1 MSLPADS
8 KKDFMKK
15 ISVLVLG
22 DVVGQPGC
30 RALFFKL
37 PGLIKKYKTDVVI
50 VNGENASDG
59 FGILPEEAQ
68 KFFSRGVDVIT
79 TGNHIWQKREIYP
92 MMEKENAMIIR
103 PANYPPGVPGTGD
116 AVVVVKG
123 VEVSVVNLLGRVR
136 MGLPV
141 DCPFRKSQDFLKKNK
156 KKKVVIVDFHAE
168 DTMEKEALAW
178 YLDGKVSAVVGT
190 HTHVQTADERILPK
204 GTAYITDIGM
214 TGPDESVIGT
224 KPEISI
230 RRALTQL
237 PLKME
242 VVDNKATIHGVLIQI
257 DGDSGRALSIERVS
271 MKETDE

>member
-1 MSLPADS
+1 
-8 KKDFMKK
+8 MKK

-37 PGLIKKYKTDVVI
+37 PGLIKKYKADLVI

-59 FGILPEEAQ
+59 FGILPDEAE
-68 KFFSRGVDVIT
+68 KFFLKGVDVIT

-92 MMEKENAMIIR
+92 LMQKENASIIR
-103 PANYPPGVPGTGD
+103 PANYPPGVPGNGS
-116 AVVVVKG
+116 VVVNKKG
-123 VEVSVVNLLGRVR
+123 TDVTVLNLLGRVR

-141 DCPFRKSQDFLKKNK
+141 DCPFRSSSDFLKKNNK
-156 KKKVVIVDFHAE
+156 SKIVIVDFHAE

-190 HTHVQTADERILPK
+190 HTHIQTADERILPK
-204 GTAYITDIGM
+204 GTAFITDIGM
-214 TGPDESVIGT
+214 TGPDDSVIGT

-242 VVDNKATIHGVLIQI
+242 VAENESTIKGVFLTI
-257 DGDSGRALSIERVS
+257 DSETGNSISIERVV
-271 MKETDE
+271 MKESDD

>member
-1 MSLPADS
+1 MN
-8 KKDFMKK
+8 K

-37 PGLIKKYKTDVVI
+37 PGLIKKYKADLVI

-59 FGILPEEAQ
+59 FGILPDIAEN
-68 KFFSRGVDVIT
+68 FFSKGVDIIT

-92 MMEKENAMIIR
+92 LLNKENTRIVR
-103 PANYPPGVPGTGD
+103 PANYPNGVPGRGD
-116 AVVVVKG
+116 VFVNVKG
-123 VEVSVVNLLGRVR
+123 VDVAVLNLLGRVR

-141 DCPFRKSQDFLKKNK
+141 DCPFRCAQNFLKKNSK
-156 KKKVVIVDFHAE
+156 NKVVIIDFHAE
-168 DTMEKEALAW
+168 DTLEKEALAW
-178 YLDGKVSAVVGT
+178 YLDGRVSAVVGT

-214 TGPDESVIGT
+214 TGPDDSVIGT

-230 RRALTQL
+230 RRSLTQL

-242 VVDNKATIHGVLIQI
+242 VADHESSINGVLINI
-257 DGDSGRALSIERVS
+257 DGDTGKSISIDRIFI
-271 MKETDE
+271 KESEE

>member
-1 MSLPADS
+1 
-8 KKDFMKK
+8 MKK

-37 PGLIKKYKTDVVI
+37 PGLIKKYKADLVI

-59 FGILPEEAQ
+59 FGILPEEAE
-68 KFFSRGVDVIT
+68 KFFSKGVDIIT

-92 MMEKENAMIIR
+92 MMDKDNATIIR
-103 PANYPPGVPGTGD
+103 PANYPPGVPGRGD
-116 AVVVVKG
+116 VSINVKG
-123 VEVSVVNLLGRVR
+123 MDIAVLNLLGRVR

-141 DCPFRKSQDFLKKNK
+141 DCPFRKSSEYLKKHK
-156 KKKVVIVDFHAE
+156 KSKIIIVDFHAE

-190 HTHVQTADERILPK
+190 HTHIQTADERILPK

-214 TGPDESVIGT
+214 TGPVDSVIGT
-224 KPEISI
+224 KTDISI
-230 RRALTQL
+230 RRSLTQL

-242 VVDNKATIHGVLIQI
+242 VAEGESAIKGVLLTI
-257 DGDSGRALSIERVS
+257 DADSAKALSIERVVQ
-271 MKETDE
+271 KESDD

>member
-1 MSLPADS
+1 
-8 KKDFMKK
+8 MKK

-37 PGLIKKYKTDVVI
+37 PGLIKKYKADLVI

-59 FGILPEEAQ
+59 FGILPEEAE
-68 KFFSRGVDVIT
+68 KFFSKGVDVIT

-92 MMEKENAMIIR
+92 MLEKENTAIIR
-103 PANYPPGVPGTGD
+103 PANYPPGVPGRGD
-116 AVVVVKG
+116 VTVTVKG
-123 VEVSVVNLLGRVR
+123 VDVTVLNLLGRVR

-141 DCPFRKSQDFLKKNK
+141 DCPFRKSTEFLKKNK
-156 KKKVVIVDFHAE
+156 KSKITIIDFHAE

-178 YLDGKVSAVVGT
+178 YLDGKVSALVGT
-190 HTHVQTADERILPK
+190 HTHIQTADERILPK

-214 TGPDESVIGT
+214 TGPEESVIGT

-230 RRALTQL
+230 RRSMTQL

-242 VVDNKATIHGVLIQI
+242 VAEGESTIKGVILTIDVDSAKAI
-257 DGDSGRALSIERVS
+257 SIERVVQ
-271 MKETDE
+271 KESDD

>member
-1 MSLPADS
+1 
-8 KKDFMKK
+8 MKK

-37 PGLIKKYKTDVVI
+37 PGLIKKYKADLVI

-59 FGILPEEAQ
+59 FGILPEEAE
-68 KFFSRGVDVIT
+68 KFFTKGVDVIT

-92 MMEKENAMIIR
+92 LMEKENTRIIR

-116 AVVVVKG
+116 VTINVKG
-123 VEVSVVNLLGRVR
+123 LDVTVLNLLGRVR
-136 MGLPV
+136 MGMAV
-141 DCPFRKSQDFLKKNK
+141 DCPFRKSVDFLKKNK
-156 KKKVVIVDFHAE
+156 KNKLIIVDFHAE

-178 YLDGKVSAVVGT
+178 YLDGKVSAVIGT
-190 HTHVQTADERILPK
+190 HTHIQTADERILPK

-214 TGPDESVIGT
+214 TGPDDSVIGT

-230 RRALTQL
+230 RRSLTQL

-242 VVDNKATIHGVLIQI
+242 VAENEATIKGVFITI
-257 DGDSGRALSIERVS
+257 EAETGKSHSIERVVL
-271 MKETDE
+271 KESDD

>member
-1 MSLPADS
+1 ME
-8 KKDFMKK
+8 K
-15 ISVLVLG
+15 ICVLVLG

-37 PGLIKKYKTDVVI
+37 PGLIKKYKADLVI

-59 FGILPEEAQ
+59 FGILPEEAE
-68 KFFSRGVDVIT
+68 KFFSKGVDIIT
-79 TGNHIWQKREIYP
+79 TGNHIWQKREIFP
-92 MMEKENAMIIR
+92 MLEKENTAIIR
-103 PANYPPGVPGTGD
+103 PANYPPGVPGKGD
-116 AVVVVKG
+116 VTVTVKG
-123 VEVSVVNLLGRVR
+123 VDVTVLNLLGRVR

-141 DCPFRKSQDFLKKNK
+141 DCPFRKSAEFLKKNK
-156 KKKVVIVDFHAE
+156 KSKITIIDFHAE

-178 YLDGKVSAVVGT
+178 FLDGKISALVGT

-214 TGPDESVIGT
+214 TGPVESVIGT

-230 RRALTQL
+230 RRSMTQL

-242 VVDNKATIHGVLIQI
+242 VAEGESTIKGVMITIDVDSAK
-257 DGDSGRALSIERVS
+257 ALSIERVVQ
-271 MKETDE
+271 KESDD